1 MWAVTNWAFTS
12 ASSPVCTSC
21 ASPPSCS
28 CLTCSHC
35 LTDCKDTA
43 WFLNSTR
50 RFPPPLSS
58 DLNSAATCLSDSC
71 QLFFFFFTSASLW
84 RRNISRCGRRTNP
97 SKICD
102 SSTEERR
109 GNQFSSPQLVLQ
121 FSMCAAVVR
130 AVSCVQ
136 TPHCVWLW
144 LPLRR
149 WKAQL
154 ANWLFSRTCQ
164 LLIEALSHSW
174 IAPAFTV
181 VTIFCHLFHPSHPF
195 FSEAFHVVQ

>member
-12 ASSPVCTSC
+12 ASIPVCTSC
-21 ASPPSCS
+21 SSPLLCS

-35 LTDCKDTA
+35 LTDCKDMA

-50 RFPPPLSS
+50 RFPPPPSS
-58 DLNSAATCLSDSC
+58 ELNSAATCLTPAS
-71 QLFFFFFTSASLW
+71 FFTSASLW

-102 SSTEERR
+102 SLTEER
-109 GNQFSSPQLVLQ
+109 GNQFSSPQSVLQ
-121 FSMCAAVVR
+121 FSMCAALLW
-130 AVSCVQ
+130 AASCVQ
-136 TPHCVWLW
+136 TPHFVWLW
-144 LPLRR
+144 LPLRC

-154 ANWLFSRTCQ
+154 ANWLFSHTCQ

-174 IAPAFTV
+174 IAPAFTA
-181 VTIFCHLFHPSHPF
+181 VTIFHHLSHPSHPF